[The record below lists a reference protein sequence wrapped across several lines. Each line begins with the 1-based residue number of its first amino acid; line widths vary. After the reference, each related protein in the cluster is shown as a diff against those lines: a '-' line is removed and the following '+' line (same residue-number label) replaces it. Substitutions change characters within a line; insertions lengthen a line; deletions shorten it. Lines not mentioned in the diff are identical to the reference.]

1 MAYKAGRFK
10 GKTAREVDQINLD
23 KLKKFLSPSVVKKIF
38 KNKNAM
44 GGYMKRNDG
53 GIAKNTRMF

>member
-1 MAYKAGRFK
+1 MSKTVKKFK
-10 GKTAREVDQINLD
+10 GKTAREARQINLN
-23 KLKKFLSPSVVKKIF
+23 KLKKVLPPDVVERIF

-53 GIAKNTRMF
+53 GMAKNTRIF

>member
-10 GKTAREVDQINLD
+10 GKTASEAHQINLD
-23 KLKKFLSPSVVKKIF
+23 KLKKILPPHIAKKIF
-38 KNKNAM
+38 PKKNAM

-53 GIAKNTRMF
+53 GIAKKTRMF

>member
-10 GKTAREVDQINLD
+10 GKTAREARQIDLD
-23 KLKKFLSPSVVKKIF
+23 KIKKILSPSVVKKIF

>member
-1 MAYKAGRFK
+1 MAYKSGRFK
-10 GKTAREVDQINLD
+10 GKKASEARQINLD
-23 KLKKFLSPSVVKKIF
+23 KLKKVLPPNVFKKIF
-38 KNKNAM
+38 ENKNAM

>member
-10 GKTAREVDQINLD
+10 GKTASEARQINLD
-23 KLKKFLSPSVVKKIF
+23 KLKKVLPPNVVKKIF
-38 KNKNAM
+38 GNKKAM